1 MRSLSQFDPDSSD
14 SYRLNIFG
22 FPAAP
27 GLGDKQLNPGL
38 LDVRRAVEWVR
49 DNIAAFGGV
58 SFYSTWYVKLHTAKS
73 TIQDPDKITL
83 FGESAG
89 GAAVDAYVYFVC
101 FPYYLYNTRHQTL
114 TSFSLPKIR

>member
-1 MRSLSQFDPDSSD
+1 MQSSPHFDPNSSY

-58 SFYSTWYVKLHTAKS
+58 SFT
-73 TIQDPDKITL
+73 
-83 FGESAG
+83 
-89 GAAVDAYVYFVC
+89 
-101 FPYYLYNTRHQTL
+101 
-114 TSFSLPKIR
+114 